1 MSTLRETFLKTRNDI
16 KSQKVSISDNIIY
29 RLLINAEG
37 MNSFT
42 ELITNFDKTLANPHC
57 FERNLAKVLEGQPLQ
72 YVLGEAPFIDLDLYV
87 NSNVLIPRPE
97 TEGLVMLVQKLI
109 SDNSLNHDTIADVC
123 TGSGCIALY
132 MKYKYPNSRI
142 IATDLYE
149 DALAVARSNSE
160 RHKLFVDFMKGDKLQ
175 PMLESNIK
183 LDVLISNPPYV
194 ENQDDIQPI
203 VKNYEPMYAVY
214 SEDGLA
220 FYKEYFKNYKK
231 IMNKKFVMAFEIN
244 YDQKESLTKLIGKYF
259 KDEDTSFLFLKDIYD
274 KYRYLIITGGY
285 DVKYFEI

>member
-1 MSTLRETFLKTRNDI
+1 M
-16 KSQKVSISDNIIY
+16 
-29 RLLINAEG
+29 NAEG
-37 MNSFT
+37 LNSFT

-57 FERNLAKVLEGQPLQ
+57 FDRNLQKVIEGQPLQ
-72 YVLGEAPFIDLDLYV
+72 YVLGEAPFIDLDIYV

-109 SDNSLNHDTIADVC
+109 SDNSLNHDTIGDIC

-142 IATDLYE
+142 IASDLYE
-149 DALAVARSNSE
+149 DALEVARSNSR
-160 RHKLFVDFMKGDKLQ
+160 RHNLYVEFLKGDKIQ
-175 PMLESNIK
+175 PLLDNKIK
-183 LDVLISNPPYV
+183 LDVLLSNPPYV
-194 ENQDDIQPI
+194 ENKDDIEPI
-203 VKNYEPMYAVY
+203 VMNYEPMYAVY

-220 FYKEYFKNYKK
+220 FYKDYFKNYRK

-244 YDQKESLTKLIGKYF
+244 YDQKDALTQLIGKYF
-259 KDEDTSFLFLKDIYD
+259 KDEDTSFIFLKDIYD